1 MLNQSQLRETL
12 ITVLDHS
19 MPACAQIEYRLV
31 GTGAALLQ
39 GVPLPTGDVDILVK
53 ERESVDAFGSALAS
67 FKCLFAPA
75 WIPHGRQYYAEY
87 EVNGV
92 RVGFSTVEVE
102 TESDGIECLGR
113 GPWEHYV
120 LVSCGLY
127 TIPAV
132 ALELRLVSELTRNR
146 PDRYTPLI
154 QHMQASGCDTE
165 LVRRGME
172 AHGLPQTLQEKVLS
186 QLGGAL
192 VNLGN

>member
-1 MLNQSQLRETL
+1 MLNQRQLIETL
-12 ITVLDHS
+12 VTVFNHS

-39 GVPLPTGDVDILVK
+39 GVILPTGDIDILVK
-53 ERESVDAFGSALAS
+53 ERESVDVFGSALAS
-67 FKCLFAPA
+67 FKCLFSAA
-75 WIPHGRQYYAEY
+75 WMPEARQYYANY

-92 RVGFSTVEVE
+92 GVGISTVEVE
-102 TESDGIECLGR
+102 TESDGFECVGR

-120 LVSCGLY
+120 LVSCGPY

-154 QHMQASGCDTE
+154 QHMKVNGGDTE

-172 AHGLPQTLQEKVLS
+172 ARSLPQALQKDVLS
-186 QLGGAL
+186 QIRETSAS
-192 VNLGN
+192 

>member
-1 MLNQSQLRETL
+1 MLSQQQLRETL

-39 GVPLPTGDVDILVK
+39 DVPLPTADVDILVK
-53 ERESVDAFGSALAS
+53 ERESVDAFGSALVS
-67 FKCLFAPA
+67 FKCLFSPA
-75 WIPHGRQYYAEY
+75 WMPADRQYYADY

-92 RVGFSTVEVE
+92 GVGISTVEVE

-120 LVSCGLY
+120 LVSCGPY

-132 ALELRLVSELTRNR
+132 ALELRLVSELSRNR

-154 QHMQASGCDTE
+154 QHMQVNGCDIE

-172 AHGLPQTLQEKVLS
+172 ARSLSQTLQEKVLGH
-186 QLGGAL
+186 LKGAS
-192 VNLGN
+192 VE

>member
-1 MLNQSQLRETL
+1 MLSQRQLRETL
-12 ITVLDHS
+12 VIVLDHS

-39 GVPLPTGDVDILVK
+39 DVLLPTGDIDILVK

-67 FKCLFAPA
+67 FKCLFSPA
-75 WIPHGRQYYAEY
+75 WMPEDRQYYADY

-92 RVGFSTVEVE
+92 GVGISTVEVE
-102 TESDGIECLGR
+102 TESDGLECVGR

-120 LVSCGLY
+120 LVSCGPY

-154 QHMQASGCDTE
+154 QHMQVNGCDIE

-172 AHGLPQTLQEKVLS
+172 ARSLSQTLQEKVLG
-186 QLGGAL
+186 QLQGAF
-192 VNLGN
+192 VG

>member
-1 MLNQSQLRETL
+1 MLSQRQLRETL
-12 ITVLDHS
+12 VIVLDHS

-39 GVPLPTGDVDILVK
+39 DVLLPTGDIDILVK

-67 FKCLFAPA
+67 FKCLFSPA
-75 WIPHGRQYYAEY
+75 WMPEDRQYYADY

-92 RVGFSTVEVE
+92 GVGISTVEVE
-102 TESDGIECLGR
+102 TESDGLECAGR

-120 LVSCGLY
+120 LVSCGPY

-154 QHMQASGCDTE
+154 QHMQVNGCDIE

-172 AHGLPQTLQEKVLS
+172 ARSLSQTLQEKVLG
-186 QLGGAL
+186 QLQGAF
-192 VNLGN
+192 VG

>member
-1 MLNQSQLRETL
+1 MLGQHQLRETL
-12 ITVLDHS
+12 IIVLDHS
-19 MPACAQIEYRLV
+19 MPACSQIKYRLV

-39 GVPLPTGDVDILVK
+39 GVPLPAGDVDILVK
-53 ERESVDAFGSALAS
+53 ERESVDAFGSALAP

-92 RVGFSTVEVE
+92 GVGFSTVDVE
-102 TESDGIECLGR
+102 TESDAIECLGR

-120 LVSCGLY
+120 LVPCGPY

-132 ALELRLVSELTRNR
+132 ALELRLVSELSRDR

-154 QHMQASGCDTE
+154 RHMQVHGCDIE
-165 LVRRGME
+165 LVRRGM
-172 AHGLPQTLQEKVLS
+172 AARGLS
-186 QLGGAL
+186 QAVCETVLAQLKGASGRR
-192 VNLGN
+192 VD

>member
-1 MLNQSQLRETL
+1 MLTQHQLRETL

-39 GVPLPTGDVDILVK
+39 NVPLPTGDIDILMK
-53 ERESVDAFGSALAS
+53 ERESVDAFGSALSS
-67 FKCLFAPA
+67 FKCLFLPA
-75 WIPHGRQYYAEY
+75 WMPDDRQYYADY

-92 RVGFSTVEVE
+92 GVGISTVEVE
-102 TESDGIECLGR
+102 TESDGLECVGR

-120 LVSCGLY
+120 PVSCGPY

-132 ALELRLVSELTRNR
+132 ALELRLVSELARNR

-154 QHMQASGCDTE
+154 QYMQVNGCDTE

-172 AHGLPQTLQEKVLS
+172 ARRLSQTLQEKVLR
-186 QLGGAL
+186 QLREAPAG
-192 VNLGN
+192 

>member
-1 MLNQSQLRETL
+1 MLSQHQLRETL
-12 ITVLDHS
+12 ITVLDHC
-19 MPACAQIEYRLV
+19 MPACAQVEYRLV
-31 GTGAALLQ
+31 GTGSSLLQ

-53 ERESVDAFGSALAS
+53 ERESVDAFGSALAP
-67 FKCLFAPA
+67 FKCLYSPA

-92 RVGFSTVEVE
+92 GVGFSTVEIE
-102 TESDGIECLGR
+102 TDSDGVECLGR

-120 LVSCGLY
+120 LVSCGPY

-132 ALELRLVSELTRNR
+132 ALELRLVSELARNR

-154 QHMQASGCDTE
+154 RHMQVNGCDIE

-172 AHGLPQTLQEKVLS
+172 ARNLSQAVQEKVLG
-186 QLGGAL
+186 QLKG
-192 VNLGN
+192 

>member
-1 MLNQSQLRETL
+1 MLSPQQLRDTL
-12 ITVLDHS
+12 VTVLDHS

-39 GVPLPTGDVDILVK
+39 GVLLPTGDIDILVK
-53 ERESVDAFGSALAS
+53 ERQSVDAFGSALAS
-67 FKCLFAPA
+67 FKCRFSPA
-75 WIPHGRQYYAEY
+75 WMPEARQYYADY

-92 RVGFSTVEVE
+92 GVGISTVEVE
-102 TESDGIECLGR
+102 TESDGLECVGR

-120 LVSCGLY
+120 LVSCGPY

-132 ALELRLVSELTRNR
+132 ALELRLVSELLRDR

-154 QHMQASGCDTE
+154 QHMRERGCDIE

-172 AHGLPQTLQEKVLS
+172 ARGLPQALQEKVLG
-186 QLGGAL
+186 QLKGASA
-192 VNLGN
+192 G